1 MDILDNV
8 TTTFDFYKDV
18 YNGKKK
24 EEDIDLGTA
33 ALEVYLATFSRAK
46 KGRLT
51 PFQMQMVQLAICAQA
66 DYNASTIDTPEIGD
80 NVASYEIGDVK
91 ISFDSNSATAITSQ
105 YAICKKARK
114 YLLPT
119 NLLNRVVG

>member
-8 TTTFDFYKDV
+8 TTTYDFYRDV
-18 YNGKKK
+18 YNGEKS
-24 EEDIDLGTA
+24 EEEVDLENA
-33 ALEVYLATFSRAK
+33 ALDVYIATSCRAK
-46 KGRLT
+46 NGRLT

-66 DYNASTIDTPEIGD
+66 DYNANIVTGEELGD

-91 ISFDSNSATAITSQ
+91 ISFNAETNTTTTSQ
-105 YAICKKARK
+105 YVICDKARK

-119 NLLNRVVG
+119 NLLNRVVV

>member
-8 TTTFDFYKDV
+8 TTTYDFYKNV

-66 DYNASTIDTPEIGD
+66 DHNVNSAEVEELGD

-91 ISFDSNSATAITSQ
+91 ISFNAESDSAITSQ
-105 YAICKKARK
+105 YVICKKARK